1 MFLKNFNLVLVEELV
16 GFYRG
21 KTEEIINALLEDN
34 LHPQVAA
41 LDRSLKSRAEIE
53 KGKSKFSWE
62 ESLKSKTLESK
73 KKTIIPGLY
82 HKKAKKTAEDEVGN
96 RKDQIFVNA
105 VAKQYKYVVEEI
117 TVENKEETREDEMGV
132 KYRLGSKI
140 RDTDRVIG
148 ILVC

>member
-1 MFLKNFNLVLVEELV
+1 MKKVRPNFIRE
-16 GFYRG
+16 F
-21 KTEEIINALLEDN
+21 TI
-34 LHPQVAA
+34 
-41 LDRSLKSRAEIE
+41 
-53 KGKSKFSWE
+53 
-62 ESLKSKTLESK
+62 SKTLESK